1 MKLLFL
7 QNVYDAMGGSFMV
20 NCSLARKFLHEGHE
34 VFFVSLRSSGRSDLL
49 PYPNTAKKLVINA
62 DEIWD
67 TPLLS
72 DALKMFKGGH
82 LLRGMRQVK
91 DRRHFDL
98 SLKLDF
104 EKCKLEIGKIDPD
117 FIICSHYE
125 CLEAVPTAYLKK
137 TINHYHTTFNQ
148 VKAHRTQLPFFKKY
162 NDRVGRLLWLSDA
175 TCKRAKAAGLSNSS
189 YIYNPINFE
198 SLEESTCMSN
208 HALFIGRFSSEKRVN
223 LLVKLFDETIREY
236 KINYWELD
244 LVGMGELSD
253 EVKEIMQ
260 RNPHI
265 HYLGPTADPKSAYLN
280 SSLLLLAS
288 EYEGFALVVLEANE
302 CGVPCL
308 AFDFGEAAKEEIIHG
323 ETGYLIVQ
331 NDVEAY
337 KKAMAQIMIDE
348 ALRLKLGSASK
359 EFAKQ
364 FHMSAIYQQWLE
376 LFDELKESNG

>member
-7 QNVYDAMGGSFMV
+7 QHVYDVMGGSFMV

-34 VFFVSLRSSGRSDLL
+34 VFFVSIRSGGRNDLL
-49 PYPNTAKKLVINA
+49 PYPSAAKKVVINPS
-62 DEIWD
+62 EIWD

-72 DALKMFKGGH
+72 DALKNFKKGKLFSG
-82 LLRGMRQVK
+82 VK
-91 DRRHFDL
+91 QITARRHYDVA
-98 SLKLDF
+98 LKLDY
-104 EKCKLEIGKIDPD
+104 EKCKLEIAKIDPD

-125 CLEAVPTAYLKK
+125 CLDAIPEAYLSH

-148 VKAHRTQLPFFKKY
+148 VEAHRTQLPFFKKY

-175 TCKRAKAAGLSNSS
+175 TCNKAKAAGLNNSS

-198 SLEESTCMSN
+198 IKDESTCMSN
-208 HALFIGRFSSEKRVN
+208 HALFIGRFSEEKRVD

-253 EVKEIMQ
+253 EIKEIMV

-265 HYLGPTADPKSAYLN
+265 HYLGPTADPKSIYLQ

-288 EYEGFALVVLEANE
+288 KYEGFALVVLEANE

-308 AFDFGEAAKEEIIHG
+308 AFDFGEAAKEEILDQK
-323 ETGYLIVQ
+323 TGFLIPQ
-331 NDVEAY
+331 DDLEGY
-337 KKAMAQIMIDE
+337 KKAMAHCMIDE
-348 ALRLKLGSASK
+348 NLRLKLGKASK
-359 EFAKQ
+359 AFAKN
-364 FHMSAIYQQWLE
+364 FHMEAIYQQWMN
-376 LFDELKESNG
+376 LFDELKEKH